1 MQAQTQA
8 VKQLAIQYI
17 QEQAQ
22 DKQLAWFNRSL
33 NIDHKRRVCFIHN
46 PKAMGT
52 SIKAWLGLAID
63 NADHRFPTLMV
74 NRDLWE
80 RYLTILVVRHPLDR
94 FLSSYHFHCK
104 SDYAGG
110 YLRRYP
116 DLKSLDMETYF
127 HRMVQNDPYAL
138 APQWKYALHLL
149 SEHPIDVL
157 IKMGTHSNPL
167 ESLGNRL
174 GLKTPVPTHNQA
186 TGNRPVL
193 ESCFRDELV
202 DFYQRD
208 FQQFGFTP

>member
-1 MQAQTQA
+1 MQAQTPA
-8 VKQLAIQYI
+8 AKELAIQYI

-22 DKQLAWFNRSL
+22 GDQLAWFNRSL

-52 SIKAWLGLAID
+52 SLKAWLGLAID

-80 RYLTILVVRHPLDR
+80 RYLTILVVRHPLER

-110 YLRRYP
+110 YLQRYP

-127 HRMVQNDPYAL
+127 HRMIQNDPYAL
-138 APQWKYALHLL
+138 APQWKYALHLR
-149 SEHPIDVL
+149 SEHPVDVL
-157 IKMGTHSNPL
+157 IKMGAHTKPFGRL
-167 ESLGNRL
+167 AKRL
-174 GLKTPVPTHNQA
+174 GLTGPLPTHNQMNGKRQ
-186 TGNRPVL
+186 TLDPR
-193 ESCFRDELV
+193 FRDELV

-208 FQQFGFTP
+208 FQQFGFAP